1 MITTYDVSDKTIN
14 YTSVENE
21 LIGQFAG
28 KFMNAQVE
36 SKSFGPGVITAVS
49 GENFEHIIIT
59 VAFAECI
66 KRFQAVTAFRIAKS
80 MVLVDEA
87 LMAEYEALYEKHSD
101 LTHEKNQAELAA
113 RQAAKV
119 EAAKQ
124 EKIRKHT
131 EKVKQ
136 MSAKAVKDFGTIVK
150 QMKTYTAEENPEFYY
165 GLGWLAKHIGIVS
178 ASMPDYLDKL
188 FTKQF
193 GKDAVHT
200 VIDSMKLTSGGHA
213 MKWNFAFKATMA
225 KKADIPIMFTPY
237 LNPTGKAITNTV
249 FLWDLVAN
257 RGFKFGKKQ
266 DVEAIRAKVP
276 EKFKTAFE
284 EGYNT

>member
-14 YTSVENE
+14 FTNVEHE
-21 LIGQFAG
+21 LIGQFAS

-101 LTHEKNQAELAA
+101 LTHEKNQAEFAA
-113 RQAAKV
+113 RQAEKA

-124 EKIRKHT
+124 EKIRKHI

-136 MSAKAVKDFGTIVK
+136 MSVKAIKDFGDLVK
-150 QMKTYTAEENPEFYY
+150 QMKTYSAEENPEFYY
-165 GLGWLAKHIGIVS
+165 GLGWLAKHVGSVS
-178 ASMPDYLDKL
+178 ASMPDYLDKP
-188 FTKQF
+188 FVKQF

-200 VIDSMKLTSGGHA
+200 VIDSMKLTSGGNA
-213 MKWNFAFKATMA
+213 MKWNFAFQAAMS
-225 KKADIPIMFTPY
+225 KKADIPIMFAPY
-237 LNPTGKAITNTV
+237 LNPTGKAITNTA

>member
-14 YTSVENE
+14 YTRVENE
-21 LIGQFAG
+21 LIGQFAS
-28 KFMNAQVE
+28 KFMNALVE
-36 SKSFGPGVITAVS
+36 SKSFGTGTITAVS
-49 GENFEHIIIT
+49 GESFEHIIIT

-80 MVLVDEA
+80 MTLVDEA

-101 LTHEKNQAELAA
+101 LTHEKNQAEFAA

-136 MSAKAVKDFGTIVK
+136 MSVKAVKDFGTMVK
-150 QMKTYTAEENPEFYY
+150 QMKTYTAEENTEFYY
-165 GLGWLAKHIGIVS
+165 GLGWLAKHIGNVS

-193 GKDAVHT
+193 GNDAVHT

-257 RGFKFGKKQ
+257 HGFRFGKKQ